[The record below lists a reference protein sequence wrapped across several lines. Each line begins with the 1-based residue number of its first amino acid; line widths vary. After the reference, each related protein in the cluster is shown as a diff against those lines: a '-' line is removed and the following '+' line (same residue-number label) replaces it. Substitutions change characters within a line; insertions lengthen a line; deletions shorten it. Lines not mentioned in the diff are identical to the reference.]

1 MIILQRYKCT
11 AALGQLRFG
20 AIHGFG
26 RRLHRFGLTL
36 LCLCRLRF
44 RCRGLD
50 HVFGIIPA
58 SQYTPSRTN

>member
-11 AALGQLRFG
+11 TALGRFGFG

-26 RRLHRFGLTL
+26 CGFHRLGLTR

-44 RCRGLD
+44 VFWWLD
-50 HVFGIIPA
+50 HVLGIIPA
-58 SQYTPSRTN
+58 GQYTQSRTN